1 MYHLSQCFDS
11 KLFQICTCNFLR
23 ESQVGVLDGQGFSVN
38 IPWSRGGV
46 GDNDY
51 IFAFQTVV
59 LPIGNNKI
67 ALRCVLFLC
76 ALSSRRSGIFH
87 LVRKTRNSNLSNW
100 NAAFFASYGWCFFF
114 LMGEKTCLLIALEPF
129 DLHAFM
135 DSYFCNIV
143 PQLSYCFYY
152 YCCCESC
159 ICAAAEFAADITII
173 SAGFD
178 AARGDPLG
186 GCDVRF
192 LLILIAKL

>member
-1 MYHLSQCFDS
+1 LLERHVT
-11 KLFQICTCNFLR
+11 QIYQIGMLP
-23 ESQVGVLDGQGFSVN
+23 SLLHM
-38 IPWSRGGV
+38 
-46 GDNDY
+46 
-51 IFAFQTVV
+51 AVV
-59 LPIGNNKI
+59 
-67 ALRCVLFLC
+67 
-76 ALSSRRSGIFH
+76 
-87 LVRKTRNSNLSNW
+87 
-100 NAAFFASYGWCFFF
+100 FF

-143 PQLSYCFYY
+143 PQLSYCYY
-152 YCCCESC
+152 YCCESC